1 MTGVWLYFTPHL
13 TFHAMKSAAE
23 ASDSAALTE
32 HIDFPALKENLKG
45 TFNAR
50 FAAEMASHKDAEPFA
65 AAGAMMVA
73 AFINPMIDALVTP
86 ESIEQMMSGEKPLQK
101 RDAAGESA
109 SSGADDIQTDMACE
123 SFDRFV
129 LNVSQK
135 GDTEPIGL
143 VLKREGLFAWK
154 PKAIRLPF

>member
-1 MTGVWLYFTPHL
+1 MKTKTTATISVAAAIMTGVWLYFTPHL

-23 ASDSAALTE
+23 ARDSAALTE

-86 ESIEQMMSGEKPLQK
+86 ESIEQMMNGEKPAETMILLPSALIT
-101 RDAAGESA
+101 RDNVGDYKGWSA
-109 SSGADDIQTDMACE
+109 P
-123 SFDRFV
+123 R
-129 LNVSQK
+129 
-135 GDTEPIGL
+135 
-143 VLKREGLFAWK
+143 
-154 PKAIRLPF
+154 